1 MEPPR
6 VGGPSQEQSTQPH
19 AHQADLQR
27 SPDMRPLLWV
37 QEWVAVQI
45 KKEVRL
51 KELEAKAA
59 ALEQGQEV
67 GGTGKQSGVCML
79 PGKGCRTGWAA
90 AVWCKVSL
98 HITR

>member
-1 MEPPR
+1 M
-6 VGGPSQEQSTQPH
+6 
-19 AHQADLQR
+19 A
-27 SPDMRPLLWV
+27 

-67 GGTGKQSGVCML
+67 GGTWKRVACCLARVAEQVGL
-79 PGKGCRTGWAA
+79 R

-98 HITR
+98 HVSG